1 MITLGGFFMSRRTTK
16 HTLEERYQAVS
27 EYLSG
32 QYSKYFICRKYT
44 ISKNTF
50 DNWIRKYKAGG
61 LDGLKE
67 SRTWKEYSVE
77 LKTAAVL
84 EYLDNKR
91 SPKKICDKYNI
102 SSVSVLRKWINLYTN
117 GKGFKATIGGRNKM
131 KHGRKTTF
139 KERLE
144 IVQYTLANN
153 KNYHKAIDKY
163 NVSYSQVYN
172 WVKKFEVDGEKA
184 LYDNRGKTVKDRDYK
199 TLSETE
205 RLKLEILRLKER
217 NKYLETENIVLKKL
231 DELERR
237 R

>member
-1 MITLGGFFMSRRTTK
+1 M
-16 HTLEERYQAVS
+16 
-27 EYLSG
+27 
-32 QYSKYFICRKYT
+32 
-44 ISKNTF
+44 
-50 DNWIRKYKAGG
+50 
-61 LDGLKE
+61 
-67 SRTWKEYSVE
+67 
-77 LKTAAVL
+77 
-84 EYLDNKR
+84 
-91 SPKKICDKYNI
+91 
-102 SSVSVLRKWINLYTN
+102 YTN
-117 GKGFKATIGGRNKM
+117 GKGVKATIGDRNKM
-131 KHGRKTTF
+131 KYGRKTTF

-163 NVSYSQVYN
+163 NVSYSQVYT

-217 NKYLETENIVLKKL
+217 NKYLEAENIILKKL